1 MRAFL
6 SLGTLFGLLGVCLG
20 AFAAHVLHGS
30 LPARMLSVFHTA
42 VDYQFY
48 HAFALMAV
56 GLLLGLWPNN
66 RLLYWAGALFAVGVV
81 LFCGSLYIV
90 VVGGVRWLGAVT
102 PVGGMSLIAGWA
114 VLLWACLRGE

>member
-6 SLGTLFGLLGVCLG
+6 SLGALFGLLGVCLG

-30 LPARMLSVFHTA
+30 FSARMLSVFHTA

-48 HAFALMAV
+48 HALALLAV
-56 GLLLGLWPNN
+56 GLLLGLRPNN
-66 RLLYWAGALFAVGVV
+66 RLLYWAGALFAAGVV
-81 LFCGSLYIV
+81 LFSGSLYLLV
-90 VVGGVRWLGAVT
+90 MVGVRWWGAVT

-114 VLLWACLRGE
+114 VLLWACLRGG